1 MAAQNMGM
9 GKDDDRK
16 VFVGG
21 LPFHLSTNELF
32 AAFVHVGHIED
43 YHIVLDRHTGKSAG
57 YGFITFGTP
66 AQAQEAI
73 TKMNG
78 VRLHNRALTVAK
90 HRQRPP
96 HALPVAKPH
105 QRNANTKRSPA
116 GMHPE
121 SFPVAFFHRIS
132 SLVGSI
138 LSSASHVSVFRAF
151 VYFFRLIHALCT
163 SVSITLLVLFLVRPE
178 WCGRLLCAFFMCLGG
193 SFLTLVK
200 TFLFGMLIELG
211 DGAFDLLAQVR
222 STLFS
227 STF

>member
-1 MAAQNMGM
+1 MGN
-9 GKDDDRK
+9 DDDRK

-121 SFPVAFFHRIS
+121 SF
-132 SLVGSI
+132 GSTEK
-138 LSSASHVSVFRAF
+138 
-151 VYFFRLIHALCT
+151 LCWI
-163 SVSITLLVLFLVRPE
+163 VQDE
-178 WCGRLLCAFFMCLGG
+178 ECGYG
-193 SFLTLVK
+193 
-200 TFLFGMLIELG
+200 
-211 DGAFDLLAQVR
+211 
-222 STLFS
+222 
-227 STF
+227 

>member
-1 MAAQNMGM
+1 M
-9 GKDDDRK
+9 
-16 VFVGG
+16 
-21 LPFHLSTNELF
+21 H
-32 AAFVHVGHIED
+32 
-43 YHIVLDRHTGKSAG
+43 
-57 YGFITFGTP
+57 
-66 AQAQEAI
+66 
-73 TKMNG
+73 G
-78 VRLHNRALTVAK
+78 VRLHDRALTVAK

-105 QRNANTKRSPA
+105 QLSANTKRSPA

-138 LSSASHVSVFRAF
+138 LSSVSHVNVYCAF
-151 VYFFRLIHALCT
+151 VYYSKLIQALCT

-200 TFLFGMLIELG
+200 TVLYGMLIELG
-211 DGAFDLLAQVR
+211 DSASDLLNQVR
-222 STLFS
+222 STF
-227 STF
+227 